1 MFKRSILLTLFVCVF
16 SYESKYLRGYLPHLR
31 TSSCKYTFEDSN
43 EVLPESIDWRDYD
56 MVTPI
61 KNQGQCGSCW

>member
-1 MFKRSILLTLFVCVF
+1 MFKRSILLTLFISVF

-43 EVLPESIDWRDYD
+43 QDVRKSSLFINKKKIRKFNS
-56 MVTPI
+56 
-61 KNQGQCGSCW
+61 SS